1 MTLPQ
6 ALLLGVV
13 QGATEF
19 IPISSSAH
27 LVLVPW
33 ALGWQ
38 LDPGPAFIF
47 DVLVQWG
54 TLVAVIAYFRADLR
68 TFVGAALSDLLHGRP
83 FARPEGRLAWL
94 LLLASVPAAVAGILV
109 KGQVERAFSDP
120 GAVSFFLL
128 VTAALLAASERIG
141 SRTREV
147 EQATWLDALWIGA
160 AQALALFPGVSR
172 SGATIAGGMSRHLQR
187 ASAARFSFL
196 MSIPIMLGAGSL
208 ALLDLAEAP
217 DASAQLAPLAVGF
230 LGAVAVG
237 YLSIRWLLDYLSRRP
252 LTVFIVYC
260 TIVGLAGLLADAL
273 L

>member
-54 TLVAVIAYFRADLR
+54 TLVAVMAYFRDDLK
-68 TFVGAALSDLLHGRP
+68 TFVGTALSDLLRGRP
-83 FARPEGRLAWL
+83 FARLEGRLAWL
-94 LLLASVPAAVAGILV
+94 LLLASLPAAAAGLLV
-109 KGQVERAFSDP
+109 KDQVERAFSDP
-120 GAVSFFLL
+120 GAVSLFLL
-128 VTAALLAASERIG
+128 VTAALLAVSELVG
-141 SRTREV
+141 SRNREV
-147 EQATWLDALWIGA
+147 EATGWLDALWIGA
-160 AQALALFPGVSR
+160 AQALALFPGISR
-172 SGATIAGGMSRHLQR
+172 SGSTIAGGMSRDLRR
-187 ASAARFSFL
+187 AAAARFSFL
-196 MSIPIMLGAGSL
+196 MSIPVMLGAGSL
-208 ALLDLAEAP
+208 ALLDLAAAP

-230 LGAVAVG
+230 LGALIVG

-252 LTVFIVYC
+252 LNVFIVYC
-260 TIVGLAGLLADAL
+260 TVVGLAGLLADAL
-273 L
+273 I